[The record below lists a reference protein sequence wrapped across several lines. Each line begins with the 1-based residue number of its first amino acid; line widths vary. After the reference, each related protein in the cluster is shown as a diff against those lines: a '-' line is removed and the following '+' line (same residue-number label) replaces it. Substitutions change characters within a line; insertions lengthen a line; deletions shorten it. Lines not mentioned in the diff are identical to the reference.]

1 MNTTLFI
8 VADGAQTLMSFAVAL
23 VVIIFVTVIAI
34 ARLYKRCP
42 SDRILVIYGKVSGN
56 RSSHCIH
63 GGGSFIIPLIQD
75 YA

>member
-56 RSSHCIH
+56 R
-63 GGGSFIIPLIQD
+63 
-75 YA
+75 